1 MPVVLRVAGC
11 KFFFYQADLANEPPH
26 VHVIKEGSEAKFW
39 LDPVKIA
46 REGKF
51 RKSDLR
57 DIQRIIEDNL
67 EFLLNAWNEEKG
79 KYVNG

>member
-1 MPVVLRVAGC
+1 MPVVLRVVGY
-11 KFFFYQADLANEPPH
+11 KFFFYQADVANEPPH
-26 VHVIKEGSEAKFW
+26 VHVTKEDNEAKFW

-57 DIQRIIEDNL
+57 DIERIIDDNKQ
-67 EFLLNAWNEEKG
+67 FLLNAWNEEKS
-79 KYVNG
+79 KHVNG